1 MKHLIDLGRP
11 MSDAEDIAFQRFLA
25 SMGKYRRALDAAQ
38 HAIAR
43 MQRGDVQPDFVVW
56 LSEGKLWVDS
66 RGHVTRR
73 PHPVAPRPILS
84 AEEL

>member
-11 MSDAEDIAFQRFLA
+11 MSDAEDKAFSCYLT
-25 SMGKYRRALDAAQ
+25 SMGIRSRALDAAQ

-43 MQRGDVQPDFVVW
+43 MRPADVQADFVMW

-66 RGHVTRR
+66 SGQVTRR
-73 PHPVAPRPILS
+73 PGTAPHRVRL
-84 AEEL
+84 